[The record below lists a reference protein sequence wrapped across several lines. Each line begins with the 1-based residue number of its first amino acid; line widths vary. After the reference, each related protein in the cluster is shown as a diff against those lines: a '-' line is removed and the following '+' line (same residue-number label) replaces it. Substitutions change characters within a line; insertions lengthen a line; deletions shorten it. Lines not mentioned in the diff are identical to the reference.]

1 MYPHPHSSQYLAKFA
16 FTHSEVR
23 AKPQFK
29 FHKHSAAM
37 VNNMNN
43 MNSMNNM
50 NNMNIANKSMIIGG
64 SKPRAAVFDGIRI
77 IQDLRTVTGMCGACK

>member
-1 MYPHPHSSQYLAKFA
+1 MYPRPHSSPSPYPSPSLSKFA

-29 FHKHSAAM
+29 FQKHSAAM
-37 VNNMNN
+37 VNNMN
-43 MNSMNNM
+43 SM
-50 NNMNIANKSMIIGG
+50 NNMNIANKGMTVGG

-77 IQDLRTVTGMCGACK
+77 IQDLRIVTGMCGACK

>member
-1 MYPHPHSSQYLAKFA
+1 MYTQSHSSQYLAKFV

-23 AKPQFK
+23 AKPQ
-29 FHKHSAAM
+29 
-37 VNNMNN
+37 
-43 MNSMNNM
+43 
-50 NNMNIANKSMIIGG
+50 IANKSMIIGG